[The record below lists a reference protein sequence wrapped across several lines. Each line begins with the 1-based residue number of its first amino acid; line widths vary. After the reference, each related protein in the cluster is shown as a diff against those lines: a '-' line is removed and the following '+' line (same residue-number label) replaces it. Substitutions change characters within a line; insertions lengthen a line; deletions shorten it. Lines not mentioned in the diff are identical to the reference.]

1 MVQRLTADL
10 LAAGVPTY
18 LRGQPGSGK
27 SSLLASCVAQLLAD
41 LSADQN
47 VEWEWDEAP
56 KLGDGRLATPYWR
69 GGQRCL
75 LLVQLVGLQVNGVDV
90 ASATCPFRS
99 LLYWSP
105 KSTCRCASDN
115 PNHDAQ
121 DTLCTEEELLFY
133 AMSQTSEALGV
144 PITCSGV
151 ASPMQHCDLLG

>member
-1 MVQRLTADL
+1 
-10 LAAGVPTY
+10 
-18 LRGQPGSGK
+18 
-27 SSLLASCVAQLLAD
+27 VAQLLAD
-41 LSADQN
+41 LSADEN

-75 LLVQLVGLQVNGVDV
+75 LLVQLVGLQVNGVR
-90 ASATCPFRS
+90 CGIGHLP
-99 LLYWSP
+99 LLQSVVLVP
-105 KSTCRCASDN
+105 EEHVPCASDHQ
-115 PNHDAQ
+115 NHVAQ

-151 ASPMQHCDLLG
+151 ASPMQPCDLLG